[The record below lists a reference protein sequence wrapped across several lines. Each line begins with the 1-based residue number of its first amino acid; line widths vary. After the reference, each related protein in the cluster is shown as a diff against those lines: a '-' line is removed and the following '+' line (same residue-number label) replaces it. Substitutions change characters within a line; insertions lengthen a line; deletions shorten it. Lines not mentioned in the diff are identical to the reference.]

1 MSFWNYL
8 SGSER
13 AKYIALFLVGAAIG
27 VGAVVL
33 GVVGRLSA
41 LAVFLIVTS
50 VFVPIATRALKIKT
64 AALKKMSPEK
74 LSEKERK
81 DLKET
86 EGLVKLGESFKH
98 SKKERAFVI
107 FVFVVCISIALLGYL
122 YIYLRYPEIW
132 KIVQGE

>member
-13 AKYIALFLVGAAIG
+13 AKYITLLLIGAAIG
-27 VGAVVL
+27 VGVVVL

-41 LAVFLIVTS
+41 LAVFLIITS

-64 AALKKMSPEK
+64 ATLKKMSPEE
-74 LSEKERK
+74 LSEKEKK

-86 EGLVKLGESFKH
+86 EEFVKLGESFKY
-98 SKKERAFVI
+98 SKKEWAFII
-107 FVFVVCISIALLGYL
+107 FVFVVCILIAILGYL
-122 YIYLRYPEIW
+122 CIYLRYPEIW